1 MRITMRAS
9 IRFDRSILENNDHV
23 DSKLFLY
30 THIYTHTQY
39 IYLSI
44 NLISKIRRMLFRYDH
59 QRNFWTMDTYMYIKY
74 TFEEERALFLF
85 PTISMNIYWTGESAK
100 FASWIV

>member
-23 DSKLFLY
+23 DSKLFCTHTY
-30 THIYTHTQY
+30 IHIHIY
-39 IYLSI
+39 ICR
-44 NLISKIRRMLFRYDH
+44 LISKVRRMLFRYDH